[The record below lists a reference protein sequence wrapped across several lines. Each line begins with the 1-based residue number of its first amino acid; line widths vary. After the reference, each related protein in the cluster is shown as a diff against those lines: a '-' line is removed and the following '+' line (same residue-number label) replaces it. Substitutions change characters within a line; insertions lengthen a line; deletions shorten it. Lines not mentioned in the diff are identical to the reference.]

1 VFAGRMTDVRLV
13 VIAGGLTVMLAAAG
27 ALVGPPPAQIGGDG
41 SSFSAGARGGKA
53 AFETLGLLGYEIT
66 RSVEP
71 LTAID
76 ADARRTLLVL
86 TGSMPGSDQDKRAIQ
101 EFLKAGG
108 AVLTVGDQGADLLG
122 FGGST
127 TTTNPLAT
135 PATHRVLAVSPLSAG
150 VEEITMVAPSRG
162 LALPPSYLA
171 PFARSATEPLVATAR
186 IGDGRATWLAEI
198 TPLANE
204 HIRSAGN
211 FQLLLNIAGAP
222 GGRRILWDEHYHG
235 YSRSLWSY
243 VAGTPLPW
251 VAAQCGLLALAA
263 FATFSRRRLP
273 IRSRIRDVRTS
284 PMEFIEMLRVL
295 YARAGGASSAVTA
308 ARVRFRKRMTLLAG
322 LSVDAPDPVVAR
334 AAASRC
340 AATEDEVL
348 NLLGAS
354 RRIAE
359 GSPTTTAE
367 ALTLTARLQQ
377 LSAELDGVHPA
388 SRPRSPDASAGHA
401 SRIPHPASRGP
412 HPAPRI
418 EGA

>member
-1 VFAGRMTDVRLV
+1 MSAGRMTDARLV
-13 VIAGGLTVMLAAAG
+13 VIVGGLTVLLAVAG
-27 ALVGPPPAQIGGDG
+27 ALLGAPPAQIGGDG

-53 AFETLGLLGYEIT
+53 AFETLGRLGYQT
-66 RSVEP
+66 ARSVEP

-76 ADARRTLLVL
+76 AEARSTLLVL
-86 TGSMPGSDQDKRAIQ
+86 TGSMPGSDQDTRAIQ
-101 EFLKAGG
+101 EFLRAGG

-135 PATHRVLAVSPLSAG
+135 PATHRVVAVSPIASG
-150 VEEITMVAPSRG
+150 VDEITMVAPSRG
-162 LALPPSYLA
+162 VTLPPSYVA

-186 IGDGRATWLAEI
+186 IGDGRVTWLAEI

-211 FQLLLNIAGAP
+211 FQLLLNVAGVP
-222 GGRRILWDEHYHG
+222 GERLILWDEHYHG
-235 YSRSLWSY
+235 YSRSFWSY
-243 VAGTPLPW
+243 AAGTPLPW

-295 YARAGGASSAVTA
+295 YARAGGASSAVIA
-308 ARVRFRKRMTLLAG
+308 ARLRFRRRMTSLAG
-322 LSVDAPDPVVAR
+322 LAADAPDPLVAR
-334 AAASRC
+334 AAASRG
-340 AATEDEVL
+340 AAPEDDVL
-348 NLLGAS
+348 NLLSTS

-359 GSPTTTAE
+359 GSPTTPAA

-388 SRPRSPDASAGHA
+388 SRT
-401 SRIPHPASRGP
+401 P
-412 HPAPRI
+412 HPAPRPPSPEATAGQASRT

>member
-1 VFAGRMTDVRLV
+1 MTDLRLV
-13 VIAGGLTVMLAAAG
+13 VIAGGLTILLAIAG
-27 ALVGPPPAQIGGDG
+27 ALVGAPPAQIGGDG

-53 AFETLGLLGYEIT
+53 AFETLGLLGYET
-66 RSVEP
+66 ARSVEP

-76 ADARRTLLVL
+76 AEARRTLLVL

-101 EFLKAGG
+101 QFLRAGG

-122 FGGST
+122 FGGTT

-150 VEEITMVAPSRG
+150 VDEITMVTPSRG
-162 LALPPSYLA
+162 VAVPPSYMAL
-171 PFARSATEPLVATAR
+171 FARSATEPLVATSR
-186 IGDGRATWLAEI
+186 IGDGRVTWLAEI

-222 GGRRILWDEHYHG
+222 GERLILWDEHYHG

-243 VAGTPLPW
+243 AAATPLPW

-273 IRSRIRDVRTS
+273 VRSRIRDVRTS

-308 ARVRFRKRMTLLAG
+308 ARVRFRKRVASLAG
-322 LSVDAPDPVVAR
+322 LSADAPDPVVAH

-340 AATEDEVL
+340 AAPEEDVL
-348 NLLGAS
+348 NLLSAS

-359 GSPTTTAE
+359 GSPITPAA

-377 LSAELDGVHPA
+377 LSAELDGA
-388 SRPRSPDASAGHA
+388 RPPSPEAARQA
-401 SRIPHPASRGP
+401 PRVPHPASRTRTPDRGP
-412 HPAPRI
+412 RTPDRETRI